1 MKPYPLPLLLLFAAS
16 CASHSR
22 PAPRIALD
30 DPPPAAPATAET
42 ATAAADAP
50 APPERV
56 EVIAVPEP
64 LPLPGQLRPRPA
76 PPAPEAADPRARIA
90 RANEAARIE
99 PAGDLY
105 VNATQIWPFSPGAL
119 YQLYTSPG
127 HVTDIALEPG
137 ETLVSVSAGDTVR
150 WIVGDT
156 TSGSGASAQV
166 HVLVKPTAGGL
177 GTNLVIN
184 TTRRTYHLEL
194 TSAPGSWMASVSWTY
209 PHDRLLALRRGNDA
223 ADAAAPIAEGVALDQ
238 LRFRYRITGGNPP
251 WRPVRAFDDGAKV
264 YVQFPAGIAQGEL
277 PPLFV
282 IGPAGETELVNYRVR
297 PPYYVV
303 DRLFGAAELRLG
315 GRRADVVRI
324 EREDGT
330 ERRR

>member
-1 MKPYPLPLLLLFAAS
+1 MKPYPLPLLLLAAG

-30 DPPPAAPATAET
+30 DPPPVAPMTAEAVEAPAA
-42 ATAAADAP
+42 
-50 APPERV
+50 PERV

-76 PPAPEAADPRARIA
+76 PPAPEAADPRTRIA

-166 HVLVKPTAGGL
+166 HILVKPTAGGL
-177 GTNLVIN
+177 STNLVIN

-209 PHDRLLALRRGNDA
+209 PNDRLLALRRGNDA
-223 ADAAAPIAEGVALDQ
+223 ADAAASIAEGVALDQ

-251 WRPVRAFDDGAKV
+251 WRPLRAFDDGSKV
-264 YVQFPAGIAQGEL
+264 YAGIAQGEL

-282 IGPAGETELVNYRVR
+282 IGPSGETELVNYRVR

-324 EREDGT
+324 EREDGA
-330 ERRR
+330 ERRL